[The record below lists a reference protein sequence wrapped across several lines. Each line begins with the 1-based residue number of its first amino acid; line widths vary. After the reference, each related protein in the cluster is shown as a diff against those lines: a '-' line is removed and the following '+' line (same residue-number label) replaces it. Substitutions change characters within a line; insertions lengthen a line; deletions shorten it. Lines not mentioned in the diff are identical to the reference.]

1 MRIAFAR
8 RASVPQPPGR
18 ARGLPTV
25 LEEKNGELRPFG
37 LRGELRKGAH
47 SAEMLACSTASDPND
62 AEMTEVAWTAE
73 PQWAPSRSGHPAAPP
88 PTPFAAS
95 ATRQPWLKVP
105 LQSWSQP
112 RPTPQPSSPSATRAR
127 ASFCSPEL
135 LGAMTALGERLT
147 TSAFTSTPPHLRHRP
162 QSRGTRV
169 AAHSRPA

>member
-1 MRIAFAR
+1 MLC
-8 RASVPQPPGR
+8 AS
-18 ARGLPTV
+18 
-25 LEEKNGELRPFG
+25 
-37 LRGELRKGAH
+37 
-47 SAEMLACSTASDPND
+47 STASDPND

-112 RPTPQPSSPSATRAR
+112 RPTPQPSSPPSATRAR

-135 LGAMTALGERLT
+135 LGAMTALGLQRSEPSMLGRGW
-147 TSAFTSTPPHLRHRP
+147 STVVTEDGQMCAQHVSGELSWQDHPESHPL
-162 QSRGTRV
+162 
-169 AAHSRPA
+169 